1 MRSLVNRTKQAKNEK
16 WPLKEVEHF
25 EMFDVEDL
33 MVLPVCTQQPYLDQ
47 QLYGF
52 MIPKD
57 KTIYYISVENALEDT
72 NFKKY

>member
-1 MRSLVNRTKQAKNEK
+1 
-16 WPLKEVEHF
+16 
-25 EMFDVEDL
+25 

-72 NFKKY
+72 NFQKNIRNKRN